1 MTSIVSRI
9 IATGMTHIGKIPTAT
24 ATSLKAEALQLAVQ
38 KNTTNA
44 ALVIKHID
52 GVVTVPSLSEAL
64 FLDAHH
70 LASRIGILPS
80 SHPHGVIVRTIDT
93 GGAGPISA
101 LLQADRMIKYE
112 GCSLVAVVAG
122 DTVASMSPTE
132 FLRRADDACRPTDDE
147 MNSILSPTIPI
158 GYNKFAEWYI
168 KQGCVTR
175 EQLAMVSVL
184 MSRQAAKH
192 PLAMTKLPHTLE
204 AVMNAHPVASVTG
217 LLECARRAD
226 GAAAVLVA
234 SDAFLRQHRDWF
246 CPQGDHSLL
255 DLAPIILGGG
265 EASGPL
271 YPPSNTALINEDMF
285 SCGKACTKAYAAAGL
300 QVSDM
305 DYFGL
310 YDCFPICFVRAL
322 EGSGLALPG
331 GGGRWVQDWY
341 EDANAVL
348 PFNTHG
354 GLLGQ
359 GGKCACLI

>member
-1 MTSIVSRI
+1 MSSIVSRI
-9 IATGMTHIGKIPTAT
+9 VATGMTHLGKIPTAT
-24 ATSLKAEALQLAVQ
+24 ATSLKAEALHLAIR
-38 KNTTNA
+38 KNTPNA
-44 ALVIKHID
+44 ASASLVLRHID
-52 GVVTVPSLSEAL
+52 GLVTVPSLSETL

-70 LASRIGILPS
+70 LSTRIGILPT

-122 DTVASMSPTE
+122 DAVASMPSAE
-132 FLRRADDACRPTDDE
+132 FLRRADDACLLVDGD
-147 MNSILSPTIPI
+147 MNSIQSPTIPR

-192 PLAMTKLPHTLE
+192 PLAMTKSSHSLE
-204 AVMNAHPVASVTG
+204 SVLNAPPVASVTG

-271 YPPSNTALINEDMF
+271 YPPSNAALINEDMF
-285 SCGKACTKAYAAAGL
+285 SCGKACDKAYAAAGL
-300 QVSDM
+300 QCSDI

-322 EGSGLALPG
+322 EGSGLAPPG
-331 GGGRWVQDWY
+331 GGGRLVQEWY
-341 EDANAVL
+341 EDTNAVL

-359 GGKCACLI
+359 GGTCV